1 MPLSCKYIPQPIL
14 WKNPPHTG
22 FFPETVR
29 GPAHVKSS
37 PDASGINRCSYL
49 PFPAQ
54 TIIQIEVPAPS
65 TFFASSPIPLS
76 ISYSDRDP
84 PHSKTPVQNPRTGV
98 CHPHFAIFSP
108 IKHSRKFHDFSPFSG
123 PKPPHIVVLCTF
135 SSKYHKCHPYHR
147 LHLVNRLPNIIP
159 HILIPKF
166 NPLRRPIRILPRQL

>member
-54 TIIQIEVPAPS
+54 TIIQSEVPAPS

-84 PHSKTPVQNPRTGV
+84 PIAKPRSKILEPGYPPIQYVGNSNILNFPPTHLPQKYALYTLLLFFSYQKVLQREGLYPFFNTNQWQNRISNTRFLLLFRHFPVSMSTTD
-98 CHPHFAIFSP
+98 CSP
-108 IKHSRKFHDFSPFSG
+108 PE
-123 PKPPHIVVLCTF
+123 
-135 SSKYHKCHPYHR
+135 
-147 LHLVNRLPNIIP
+147 
-159 HILIPKF
+159 
-166 NPLRRPIRILPRQL
+166 